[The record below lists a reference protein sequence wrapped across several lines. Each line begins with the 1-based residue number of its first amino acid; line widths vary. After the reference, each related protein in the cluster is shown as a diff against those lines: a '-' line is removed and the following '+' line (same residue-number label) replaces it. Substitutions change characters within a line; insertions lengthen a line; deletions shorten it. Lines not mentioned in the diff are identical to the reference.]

1 MSKAYKRML
10 GDFGDMFWECKEQ
23 EQSRSAEGSM
33 KVNGSEKNAQ
43 QESQKETGSKWSKSK
58 DSASYKKYAASKS
71 F

>member
-33 KVNGSEKNAQ
+33 KANNSEKNTQ
-43 QESQKETGSKWSKSK
+43 QKESGSKRSKNK
-58 DSASYKKYAASKS
+58 DSAGYKKK
-71 F
+71 